1 MTHVSIIGSGNMG
14 QAISSVVAKGG
25 NTVELFNST
34 DKDKPA
40 TGDVVIL
47 AVPYP
52 AIDQVLAERGDQLA
66 GKVVVDI
73 SNPLNFETF
82 DSLVVAADGSAA
94 AELAEKLPDSK
105 VLKAFNTTFAAT
117 VASGQAGQDSTTVPT
132 TVLIAGDDADAKAQ
146 FAGIVSAGGLKAVD
160 AGALKRARELEAIG
174 FLQLTLAVGEKV
186 SWTGGFG
193 LV

>member
-25 NTVELFNST
+25 NTVELFDST
-34 DKDKPA
+34 DKDKPV
-40 TGDVVIL
+40 TGEVVIL

-52 AIDQVLAERGDQLA
+52 AIDQVLADRADQLS

-73 SNPLNFETF
+73 TNPLNFETF
-82 DSLVVAADGSAA
+82 DSLVVPADGSAA
-94 AELAEKLPDSK
+94 AELAERLPDSK

-117 VASGQAGQDSTTVPT
+117 VASGQAGQVPT
-132 TVLIAGDDADAKAQ
+132 TVLIAGDHADAKAQ
-146 FAGIVSAGGLKAVD
+146 FAGIVSDGGLKAVD
-160 AGALKRARELEAIG
+160 AGSLKRARELEAIG

-186 SWTGGFG
+186 AWTGGFG